1 MVHIKFRVVFVSL
14 VEGCM
19 GLGRVVICIS
29 LIISD
34 VQHLFMCFLGH
45 LYVFF
50 EERSV

>member
-34 VQHLFMCFLGH
+34 VQHLFH
-45 LYVFF
+45 VFF
-50 EERSV
+50 GPFVCLF